1 MPRQF
6 RNYTRH
12 NGVYFLILNEVNI
25 MCRIKL
31 FFAMFLFFF
40 PNFALSQV
48 KQVNSVGT
56 SPLPWLSGVINGS
69 YERRIKPEI
78 GLGLNGFTWNY
89 ISSDWEFSILGIGPH
104 GRYYFG
110 KENDGAF
117 VGGSISLIT
126 YSWSGWGL
134 SGSGS
139 IMSLGGEGGYQWK
152 WVNFYNEV
160 TLGLAMA
167 GNIETPGGTSA
178 NVGSAIGGIG
188 YKLGWYF

>member
-1 MPRQF
+1 MF
-6 RNYTRH
+6 WYTLDSPKQPI
-12 NGVYFLILNEVNI
+12 GKIMKYLLIILSILLLNSP
-25 MCRIKL
+25 L
-31 FFAMFLFFF
+31 FGQSEK
-40 PNFALSQV
+40 PH
-48 KQVNSVGT
+48 QVNSVGT
-56 SPLPWLSGVINGS
+56 SPLPWLSGVKNGS

-139 IMSLGGEGGYQWK
+139 IMSLGGEGGYQWR
-152 WVNFYNEV
+152 WGNFYNEV

-167 GNIETPGGTSA
+167 GNIETPDGTSA

>member
-1 MPRQF
+1 
-6 RNYTRH
+6 
-12 NGVYFLILNEVNI
+12 

-117 VGGSISLIT
+117 VGGSISLIK

-167 GNIETPGGTSA
+167 GNIETPDGTSA